1 MPSARRDAISAIGIT
16 LIENGRITNSYYT
29 LVDPAC
35 PFDPFTVEL
44 TGITP
49 EMAAAFPEFGDLWEQ
64 IRPWLEGALLC
75 AHGASGDLHVLAR
88 TLRRYKIDWVEKAPF
103 LCTVEAAKQCFPEL
117 ERYSLNLACK
127 ALDIPLQH
135 HLASSDAAAA
145 AALLLRCMERDPS
158 LPEHAKEFDM
168 REARIVGVTKKRPRR
183 KKSGAALNVE
193 TELKKLSSKTFAAAR
208 RVQYRDTG
216 EELLGV
222 KSKAVKRLAQRISRS
237 KAAAAFSEDL
247 PHTYLEEDLLH
258 AYLLDMKPGFDAC
271 LAAVDAFL
279 PLVEN
284 DDVFFALKPRALLR
298 DPVRIEESCRG
309 WIGSDHPYTVAF
321 GIRMLAQAISP
332 KTFDPDAFDRSL
344 AEQIA
349 GMHIDHPT
357 VALAAADYFFRL
369 LKYGGEENGAY
380 IRGIA
385 ESCTAA
391 KRGLYFYEKD
401 QEALS
406 LQEPAF

>member
-49 EMAAAFPEFGDLWEQ
+49 EMAAAFPEFGELWEQ

-222 KSKAVKRLAQRISRS
+222 
-237 KAAAAFSEDL
+237 
-247 PHTYLEEDLLH
+247 LH